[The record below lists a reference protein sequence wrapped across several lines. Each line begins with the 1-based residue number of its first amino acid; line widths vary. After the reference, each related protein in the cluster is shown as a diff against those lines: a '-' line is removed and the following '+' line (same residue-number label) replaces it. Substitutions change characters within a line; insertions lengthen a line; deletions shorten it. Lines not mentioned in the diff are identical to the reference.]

1 MATVIGLIHAG
12 QLNLDALKELTDIVV
27 DPYTSGLHDEDDDV
41 SMATVRHGF
50 LGTLV
55 VRSALSVIPLH
66 RLADP
71 PTAELANLFQARVRL
86 TRYLVDLGLT
96 QLHATSAAD

>member
-71 PTAELANLFQARVRL
+71 PTAELANPFPGLGQAHPLPRRPRPHPTACDVSR
-86 TRYLVDLGLT
+86 
-96 QLHATSAAD
+96 